1 MSENE
6 TYGMRLEKKID
17 SMQHQMS
24 EMNSALIRLSERN
37 EAHQSLSSSNKD
49 SITTLQADMNQAK
62 GGLNFAKLIAGTA
75 LASVIGF
82 GTWTVQS
89 VSSTQQ
95 RISDANQRIAIVE
108 SKLIRLDTDISV
120 LSKRNVLGHENEQ

>member
-6 TYGMRLEKKID
+6 SYGLRLEKKID

-37 EAHQSLSSSNKD
+37 ESHQSLSSSNKD
-49 SITTLQADMNQAK
+49 SIVTLQADMNQAK

-89 VSSTQQ
+89 LSSSQQ

-120 LSKRNVLGHENEQ
+120 LSKRNAIGHENE

>member
-24 EMNSALIRLSERN
+24 EMNNALIRLSERN
-37 EAHQSLSSSNKD
+37 EAHQNLSSSNKD
-49 SITTLQADMNQAK
+49 SITVLQTDMNQAK
-62 GGLNFAKLIAGTA
+62 GGLNFAKLIANTA

-82 GTWTVQS
+82 GIWTVQS
-89 VSSTQQ
+89 LSATQQ

-120 LSKRNVLGHENEQ
+120 LSKRTPKELENE

>member
-1 MSENE
+1 MSEDT
-6 TYGMRLEKKID
+6 TYGRLEKKID

-24 EMNSALIRLSERN
+24 EMNNALIRLSERN
-37 EAHQSLSSSNKD
+37 EAHQNLSTSNKD
-49 SITTLQADMNQAK
+49 SIASLQADMNQAK

-89 VSSTQQ
+89 LSATQQ

-108 SKLIRLDTDISV
+108 SKLIRLDTDIAV
-120 LSKRNVLGHENEQ
+120 LSKRNVKDHEDE

>member
-49 SITTLQADMNQAK
+49 SIVTLQADMNQAK

-89 VSSTQQ
+89 LSATQQ
-95 RISDANQRIAIVE
+95 RMSDANQRIAIVE

>member
-1 MSENE
+1 MSEDT
-6 TYGMRLEKKID
+6 TYGRLEKKID

-24 EMNSALIRLSERN
+24 EMNNALIRLSERN

-49 SITTLQADMNQAK
+49 SIASLQADMNQAK

-89 VSSTQQ
+89 LTATQQ

-108 SKLIRLDTDISV
+108 SKLIRLDTDIAV
-120 LSKRNVLGHENEQ
+120 LSKRNAKDHEDE

>member
-24 EMNSALIRLSERN
+24 EMNNALIRLSERN
-37 EAHQSLSSSNKD
+37 EAHQNQSSSNRD
-49 SITTLQADMNQAK
+49 SITTLQAEINQAK

-82 GTWTVQS
+82 ATWTVQS
-89 VSSTQQ
+89 LSSTQQ
-95 RISDANQRIAIVE
+95 RVSDANQRIAIVE

-120 LSKRNVLGHENEQ
+120 LSKHHTTGQENE

>member
-24 EMNSALIRLSERN
+24 EMNNALIRLSERN
-37 EAHQSLSSSNKD
+37 EAHQNLSSSNKD
-49 SITTLQADMNQAK
+49 SITTLQTDMNQAK
-62 GGLNFAKLIAGTA
+62 GGLNFAKLIANTA

-82 GTWTVQS
+82 GIWTVQS
-89 VSSTQQ
+89 LSATQQ

-120 LSKRNVLGHENEQ
+120 LSKRTPKELENE